1 MTDQYDQ
8 EHPETGSSNI
18 SQATDEWSEMLAKA
32 RLVNDGSE
40 PVLHTAYRLVN
51 EDVANGSH
59 WSKCMN
65 CGSPF
70 KGSGE
75 FCSNGCGAEF
85 YEDMKSFRS
94 WH

>member
-1 MTDQYDQ
+1 MTDTYDQ
-8 EHPETGSSNI
+8 EHHETGSSNI
-18 SQATDEWSEMLAKA
+18 SQATDEWQEVLAQA
-32 RLVNDGSE
+32 RLVNNGTE

-51 EDVANGSH
+51 ESGES

-75 FCSNGCGAEF
+75 FCSNGCGQEF
-85 YEDMKSFRS
+85 TADLIGGLGY
-94 WH
+94 